1 VRALAEDE
9 DGTIWVGLLPGGVLR
24 LGDGVA
30 RRFGVAEGLP
40 SDRILCLLPAP
51 GGGVWAGTTAGLA
64 RFEGDRFRAFTKSDG
79 LPDERVQ
86 ALLHDEEGSLWIGT
100 GDGLARLRDGKIA
113 SVGTNDG
120 LVSGLVK
127 SILLVDGW
135 LFLTGN
141 HGVFRARHS
150 LVSATMDGD
159 RLGFSSEQFGVA
171 DGMRSEGCSGGTQ
184 PGAVVASDG
193 RLWVATTRGLSVLDP
208 RQLERPPASL
218 AVRIEGVRADGAP
231 VEPGRTVVVP
241 PGSSRIEIRYAGIS
255 LVAPGDVRFRFR
267 LEGVDRAWVDAGRE
281 RSASYTNLSPGE
293 YLFEVAAR
301 RGGGVWATGASTVV
315 RIEPTLAQKTWFRA
329 AVAGSALAL
338 VAGVLLYRVRKQRRR
353 REVLERLVAERTA
366 ELEEATREAEA
377 ANHAKSSFLATMS
390 HEIRTPM
397 NGVIGMTN
405 LLLGTPLTR
414 EQRQFAETIRQS
426 GETLLHLI
434 DDILDFSKIE
444 AGRMGLEK
452 RPFEVRP
459 CLESAVDVLA
469 PQAEEKRLELTLDVD
484 DGVPVALVGDVTR
497 VKQVVMNLVGNAVKF
512 TDAGEVAVTVV
523 SRPSGYVEPGTSV
536 ELEVAVRDTG
546 IGIPPERAASLFESF
561 RQGDSSTTRRFGGTG
576 LGLAISRRLAEL
588 MDGEI
593 SVESEVRK
601 GSTFRFVAR
610 LAAATPLPGL
620 SPLRAA
626 PRSPAA
632 ARSSSKTGAT
642 TRALL
647 ERLLSRWGFSVT
659 ACASLGDATA
669 RARAAEPFDLALVDR
684 DLPDGDAS
692 AAAAR
697 LREAVRTPLPMV
709 LLVPLGADTEEKV
722 EGFAARLA
730 RPVKPAML
738 HEVVSALLGGNR
750 PVARRD
756 SAVRAKFD
764 GAMGRRL
771 PLRILLAEDNPTN
784 RELALLMLGR
794 LGYEADVASN
804 GAEAVEATGRK
815 VYDLVLMDIQMPELD
830 GIAATRRIRAELGT
844 GGPRIAAMTAHA
856 LPGDRE
862 ACLAAGMDDYLVKPI
877 GISDLVAALERA
889 ATALS
894 PIADTGE
901 PEAGTPDSAAPP
913 EPAPLE
919 APPGLDEKAWAR
931 LQASL
936 GSRANDLLPGIAR
949 SFCRESEGLLA
960 SARAALAG
968 ERADE
973 LHRAAHT
980 LRSTSASFGAL
991 ELSALC
997 REAETRAKAG
1007 ETTPLSPLLD
1017 RIDEE
1022 LAKVNAA
1029 LGTLPGGDP
1038 TGPSEP
1044 GPRSGR

>member
-1 VRALAEDE
+1 
-9 DGTIWVGLLPGGVLR
+9 
-24 LGDGVA
+24 
-30 RRFGVAEGLP
+30 
-40 SDRILCLLPAP
+40 
-51 GGGVWAGTTAGLA
+51 
-64 RFEGDRFRAFTKSDG
+64 
-79 LPDERVQ
+79 
-86 ALLHDEEGSLWIGT
+86 
-100 GDGLARLRDGKIA
+100 
-113 SVGTNDG
+113 
-120 LVSGLVK
+120 
-127 SILLVDGW
+127 
-135 LFLTGN
+135 
-141 HGVFRARHS
+141 
-150 LVSATMDGD
+150 MDGN
-159 RLGFSSEQFGVA
+159 RKGFSSEQFGVA

-184 PGAVVASDG
+184 PGAVRASDG
-193 RLWVATTRGLSVLDP
+193 RLWVATTRGLAVLDP
-208 RQLERPPASL
+208 RQLERPPAFL

-231 VEPGRTVVVP
+231 IEPGRTVVVP
-241 PGSSRIEIRYAGIS
+241 PGSSRLEIRYAGIS
-255 LVAPGDVRFRFR
+255 LVAPDDVRFRFR
-267 LEGVDRAWVDAGRE
+267 LEGVDRAWVDAGPE
-281 RSASYTNLSPGE
+281 RSASYTNLAPGD

-301 RGGGVWATGASTVV
+301 RGGGAWATGASTVV
-315 RIEPTLAQKTWFRA
+315 RIEPALAQKGWFRA
-329 AVAGSALAL
+329 AVAGGALAL

-366 ELEEATREAEA
+366 ELEEATRDAEA

-444 AGRMGLEK
+444 AGRMGLER

-469 PQAEEKRLELTLDVD
+469 PHAGEKRLELTLDID

-523 SRPSGYVEPGTSV
+523 SRPSGYVEPGTAV

-546 IGIPPERAASLFESF
+546 IGIPRDRAASLFESF

-588 MDGEI
+588 MDGAI

-610 LAAATPLPGL
+610 LAAANPSSGAF
-620 SPLRAA
+620 SPPRRSAFAGRRALVV
-626 PRSPAA
+626 
-632 ARSSSKTGAT
+632 ARDGT
-642 TRALL
+642 TRDLL
-647 ERLLSRWGFSVT
+647 ERILARWGFSVT
-659 ACASLGDATA
+659 ACASPGDATA
-669 RARAAEPFDLALVDR
+669 RANAGEPFDLALVDR

-692 AAAAR
+692 AAAAA
-697 LREAVRTPLPMV
+697 LRGAIRAPHPMV
-709 LLVPLGADTEEKV
+709 LLVPLGADTEEKA

-730 RPVKPAML
+730 RPVKPAVL
-738 HEVVSALLGGNR
+738 HEVVSALLGGGR
-750 PVARRD
+750 PAARRD
-756 SAVRAKFD
+756 SAARAKFD

-804 GAEAVEATGRK
+804 GAEAVEAAGRK

-830 GIAATRRIRAELGT
+830 GIAATRRIRAELGG

-889 ATALS
+889 ATTLF
-894 PIADTGE
+894 PIADAGE
-901 PEAGTPDSAAPP
+901 PEAGAADPAAPP
-913 EPAPLE
+913 EPAPLPT
-919 APPGLDEKAWAR
+919 PPGLDEKAWAR

-936 GSRANDLLPGIAR
+936 GARANDLLPGIAR
-949 SFCRESEGLLA
+949 SFSRESEGLLA

-973 LHRAAHT
+973 LHRAVHT

-991 ELSALC
+991 ALSDLC
-997 REAETRAKAG
+997 REAEARAKGG
-1007 ETTPLSPLLD
+1007 ETASLAPLLD
-1017 RIDEE
+1017 RIEE
-1022 LAKVNAA
+1022 DLAKVRSA
-1029 LGTLPGGDP
+1029 LETLPGGGP

-1044 GPRSGR
+1044 GPRSAR